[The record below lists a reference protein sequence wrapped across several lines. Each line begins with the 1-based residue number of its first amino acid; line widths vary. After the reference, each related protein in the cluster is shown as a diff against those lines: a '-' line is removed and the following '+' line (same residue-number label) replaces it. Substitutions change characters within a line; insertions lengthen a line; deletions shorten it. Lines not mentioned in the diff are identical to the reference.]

1 MLDFFTTFSTSDWI
15 SLALSLVFCVGTWLS
30 RRSSNKNMEDL
41 FMKFRNA
48 FYRENSDD
56 RKADGQTFSPLVP
69 KYELNERT
77 NELEEVEP
85 LDVDALVQSSKET
98 SLDRTLA
105 RLMPDMADDDVVADL
120 SDTRDDLDFLSEA
133 MDVAEEWRDRLN
145 LAPDVSIGDVF
156 KAMDDYN
163 KTLQRDIASR
173 RNVKTDKGVKVDEQ
187 TKTQKNDPQPSSPSD
202 DEARK

>member
-1 MLDFFTTFSTSDWI
+1 
-15 SLALSLVFCVGTWLS
+15 
-30 RRSSNKNMEDL
+30 
-41 FMKFRNA
+41 MKFRNA
-48 FYRENSDD
+48 FYRENSVT
-56 RKADGQTFSPLVP
+56 READGQKFSPLVP

-77 NELEEVEP
+77 NELEETDP
-85 LDVDALVQSSKET
+85 LDIDALVQSSKET

-105 RLMPDMADDDVVADL
+105 RLMPDEEGDKVVADL
-120 SDTRDDLDFLSEA
+120 TDTRDDLDFLADA

-145 LAPDVSIGDVF
+145 LAPDVSINDVF

-173 RNVKTDKGVKVDEQ
+173 RNVKTVKGVKTDEQ
-187 TKTQKNDPQPSSPSD
+187 AQTPQNVQPQSPSQTD